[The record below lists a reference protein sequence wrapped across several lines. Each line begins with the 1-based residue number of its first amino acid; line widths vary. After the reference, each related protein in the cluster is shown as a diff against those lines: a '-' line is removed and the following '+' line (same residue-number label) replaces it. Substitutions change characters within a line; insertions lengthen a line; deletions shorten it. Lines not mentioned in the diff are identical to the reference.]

1 MPKLTVYETFCKSDI
16 EALLDSGITVNLAFD
31 ASHPKDVKTVHLEL
45 LIDARDEA
53 IQQLR
58 RLHNGTYI
66 KLKSALMQGD
76 GTYKLV
82 CHYFEQDIVDSSP
95 KSYEIRQ
102 NRAIVRHGDVGT
114 LIPDIG
120 WW

>member
-1 MPKLTVYETFCKSDI
+1 MAKIPVYETFCTSDI

-31 ASHPKDVKTVHLEL
+31 ASHNKQEKSVHLEL
-45 LIDARDEA
+45 LIDASHQA
-53 IQQLR
+53 IQLLR
-58 RLHNGTYI
+58 SRHNDTYI
-66 KLKSALMQGD
+66 KLKGALIQGE
-76 GTYKLV
+76 GTYKLE
-82 CHYFEQDIVDSSP
+82 CHHIEQGIVDSSP

-114 LIPDIG
+114 VIQDIA